1 MLVLPSLT
9 QMFDS
14 VDEERLARR
23 MHPPAVVFIML
34 ALTALAGALFAG
46 YSMASGQA
54 RNWIYIIGI
63 TATISI
69 ATYVIVEL
77 EFPRLG
83 VVRVNAFDQTLV
95 ELRETMR

>member
-1 MLVLPSLT
+1 
-9 QMFDS
+9 
-14 VDEERLARR
+14 
-23 MHPPAVVFIML
+23 
-34 ALTALAGALFAG
+34 
-46 YSMASGQA
+46 MASGEK